1 MIQMYAD
8 CSWFLLTRFVDKT
21 EKSRKIASF
30 HLLR

>member
-21 EKSRKIASF
+21 EKESENCFLSSP
-30 HLLR
+30 